1 MKTFLYQAQT
11 AKLGI
16 GKLQYMQK
24 YKHLKNTYD
33 KNCNKKQWRKQAKS
47 KLTSLLI
54 VKSTPSHVRQLH
66 QEFQENFDFT
76 CSLSTFYK
84 YKPFYN
90 SPPIER
96 EKESCLCIKCQNA
109 HLLLKAVLHDIKER
123 HQGQYT
129 EIDFLEDITL
139 KR

>member
-11 AKLGI
+11 AKLGMGSFNI
-16 GKLQYMQK
+16 CRNTNISKTLTIK
-24 YKHLKNTYD
+24 IVRKNS
-33 KNCNKKQWRKQAKS
+33 WRKQAKS

-54 VKSTPSHVRQLH
+54 VKSTPSQVRQLH

-84 YKPFYN
+84 YKPFHN